1 MTYRLFLDDIRNPS
15 DAYSYTGFK
24 PYVEEHWKIVRSYDQ
39 FVSFITRNYELH
51 DAMPSI
57 IGFDHD
63 LALEH
68 YAPKEHWDDKY
79 DAWAESQGFKEKTGM
94 DCAKWLVEFCMDN
107 NLKLPDYFVHSM
119 NPAGAKNI
127 TSLLENYKK
136 HEQRLD

>member
-24 PYVEEHWKIVRSYDQ
+24 PYVEEHWKIVRNYDQ
-39 FVSFITRNYELH
+39 FVNFITRNYELH

-63 LALEH
+63 LAMEH
-68 YAPKEHWDDKY
+68 YSPSMNNPEEYSKLE
-79 DAWAESQGFKEKTGM
+79 ETFTEKTGM

-107 NLKLPDYFVHSM
+107 NLKLPEYFVHSM

-127 TSLLENYKK
+127 TSYLENYKK